1 MKASQT
7 REPPLPSSFLQP
19 KTMIKILVVDD
30 HIIVRE
36 GLKKILLDT
45 PDMVVAD
52 EASNGQEVTK
62 KIWNNE
68 YDLILLDIS
77 LPGRS
82 GLDVLKQLKCTK
94 PEVPILILSVHP
106 EEQYALRS
114 LRAGASG
121 YLTKQSAPDELIG
134 AIRKVAKG
142 RKYITSSIAEKLAF
156 ELEVDSRELPHE
168 TLSDREYQVMC
179 MIGSGKAV
187 KEIAETLYLSVK
199 TISTHRTHILNKMQ
213 MKNNAQLTHYAIK
226 NDLVD

>member
-1 MKASQT
+1 
-7 REPPLPSSFLQP
+7 
-19 KTMIKILVVDD
+19 
-30 HIIVRE
+30 VRE
-36 GLKKILLDT
+36 GLKKILVDT

-62 KIWNNE
+62 KIWNND
-68 YDLILLDIS
+68 YDLVLLDIS

-94 PEVPILILSVHP
+94 PEVPVLILSVHP

-134 AIRKVAKG
+134 AIRKVAQG

-156 ELEVDSRELPHE
+156 ELEIDARKLPHE

-179 MIGSGKAV
+179 MIGSGKTV
-187 KEIAETLYLSVK
+187 KEIAETLSLSVK

-226 NDLVD
+226 NALVD

>member
-1 MKASQT
+1 
-7 REPPLPSSFLQP
+7 
-19 KTMIKILVVDD
+19 MIKILVVDD

-36 GLKKILLDT
+36 GLKKILVDT

-62 KIWNNE
+62 KIWNND
-68 YDLILLDIS
+68 YDLVLLDIS

-94 PEVPILILSVHP
+94 PEVPVLILSVHP

-121 YLTKQSAPDELIG
+121 YLTKQSAPDELIS

-156 ELEVDSRELPHE
+156 ELEIDARKLPHE

-179 MIGSGKAV
+179 MIGSGKTV
-187 KEIAETLYLSVK
+187 KEIAETLSLSVK

-226 NDLVD
+226 NALVD

>member
-1 MKASQT
+1 
-7 REPPLPSSFLQP
+7 
-19 KTMIKILVVDD
+19 MIKILVVDD

-36 GLKKILLDT
+36 GLKKILVDT

-62 KIWNNE
+62 KIWNND

-156 ELEVDSRELPHE
+156 ELEVDVRKLPHE

-179 MIGSGKAV
+179 MIGSGKTV
-187 KEIAETLYLSVK
+187 KEIAETLSLSVK
-199 TISTHRTHILNKMQ
+199 TISTHRAHILRKMK
-213 MKNNAQLTHYAIK
+213 MANNAQLTHYAIK
-226 NDLVD
+226 NALVD